1 MWRIYKIMSRSMWG
15 SSKII
20 SFRAEEPAFG
30 TMEIDTRENG
40 KVLKCM
46 ERVLFFGQMETNT

>member
-1 MWRIYKIMSRSMWG
+1 MWG